1 MEMQEIRYFLALC
14 DSLNFRRAAVKCNV
28 TQPALSRA
36 IRKLEQELGGLLF
49 SREPQQVGLTDLGRL
64 VRPQLEEIAARAKG
78 VELAAQQFLKLENAP
93 LRLGALCTIGPAI
106 VTKFLKEFSKRNP
119 SVEITLR
126 DGTPKAMFDLLLED
140 AIDFAIMAQPHE
152 YDARLRVQQ
161 LYQEDFTVAFGL
173 RHPFED
179 VEAVALAD
187 MDQQIYLRRLN
198 CEYRD
203 FFANLLKERGL
214 ALRVSYQTEREDWI
228 QSLVAGGVGVCFL
241 PEFSACVGGLRTR
254 PLIEPHVARS
264 VSLVSM
270 IGRRST
276 PQASRFLD
284 LALAYDWPHGES
296 APAPSDA
303 GRAEPSPIAAIRTQ
317 PRASK

>member
-14 DSLNFRRAAVKCNV
+14 DSLNFRRAAANCNV

-49 SREPQQVGLTDLGRL
+49 RRGSHQVGLTGLGHL

-78 VELAAQQFLKLENAP
+78 VELAARQFLTLENAP

-106 VTKFLKEFSKRNP
+106 VTKFLKEFSNRNP
-119 SVEITLR
+119 AVEITLR
-126 DGTPKAMFDLLLED
+126 DGTPKGLIQLLLDDE
-140 AIDFAIMAQPHE
+140 IDFAIMAQPYQ
-152 YDARLRVQQ
+152 YDERLRVQQ
-161 LYQEDFTVAFGL
+161 LYNEPFAVAFGL
-173 RHPFED
+173 RHPFENLT
-179 VEAVALAD
+179 AVTLTD
-187 MDQQIYLRRLN
+187 MDKQIYLRRLN
-198 CEYRD
+198 CEYRE

-254 PLIEPHVARS
+254 PLIEPRVARS

-270 IGRRST
+270 IGRRYT
-276 PQASRFLD
+276 PQASKFFNLT
-284 LALAYDWPHGES
+284 LSYDWPYG
-296 APAPSDA
+296 DN
-303 GRAEPSPIAAIRTQ
+303 
-317 PRASK
+317 K

>member
-14 DSLNFRRAAVKCNV
+14 ESLNFRRAAAKCNV

-49 SREPQQVGLTDLGRL
+49 RRESQQVGFTDLGRL

-78 VELAAQQFLKLENAP
+78 VELAARHFLKLENAP

-106 VTKFLKEFSKRNP
+106 ITKFLKDFSDRNP
-119 SVEITLR
+119 AVEVTLR
-126 DGTPKAMFDLLLED
+126 DGTPKGLLLLLLED
-140 AIDFAIMAQPHE
+140 AIDFAIMAQPNA
-152 YDARLRVQQ
+152 YDERLRVQQ
-161 LYQEDFTVAFGL
+161 LYDENFAVAFGL
-173 RHPFED
+173 RHPFENL
-179 VEAVALAD
+179 EAITLAD
-187 MDQQIYLRRLN
+187 MDKQIYLRRLN

-203 FFANLLKERGL
+203 FFADLLKERGL

-254 PLIEPHVARS
+254 PLIEPRVARS
-264 VSLVSM
+264 VSLVSVD
-270 IGRRST
+270 GRRHT
-276 PQASRFLD
+276 PQASRFFD
-284 LALAYDWPHGES
+284 LALSYEWPYGENAQRS
-296 APAPSDA
+296 HEG
-303 GRAEPSPIAAIRTQ
+303 GRGHR
-317 PRASK
+317 RRR